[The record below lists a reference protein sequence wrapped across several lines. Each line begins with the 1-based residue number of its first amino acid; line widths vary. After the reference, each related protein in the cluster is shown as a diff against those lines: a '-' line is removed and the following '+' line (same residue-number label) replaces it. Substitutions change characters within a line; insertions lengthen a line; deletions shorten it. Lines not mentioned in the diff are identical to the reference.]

1 MHELILGGAK
11 SGKSRAAEA
20 RAATWLARPGH
31 EALLVATALPGD
43 AEMQQRIQRHRQDR
57 ARSIPV
63 LACLELAGSALS
75 PALRQHS
82 AAHRLLVVD
91 CLTLWLTQRMFALPG
106 APQPDPADEELA
118 TTLAGLPGPVVLV
131 SNEIGLGVMP
141 MGADTRRFLDA
152 LGLLHQQIAQCCSR
166 VTLMVA
172 GCALTLKGAPS

>member
-11 SGKSRAAEA
+11 SGKSSAAEA
-20 RAATWLARPGH
+20 RAAAWLAQPGH

-43 AEMQQRIQRHRQDR
+43 AEMQQRIQRHRHDR
-57 ARSIPV
+57 ARSMPA

-75 PALRQHS
+75 AALREHS
-82 AAHRLLVVD
+82 AAHRMVVVD
-91 CLTLWLTQRMFALPG
+91 CLTLWLTQRLFPLPG
-106 APQPDPADEELA
+106 APLCDPADEDLVL
-118 TTLAGLPGPVVLV
+118 TLADLPGPVVLV

-152 LGLLHQQIAQCCSR
+152 LGLLHQQVAQRCSR

-172 GCALTLKGAPS
+172 GCALALKGVGS